1 MTVPSVASA
10 REGLRAAEVEQAFWD
25 EHYREFLTKYPE
37 QFVAVKDREVVAAA
51 ADLSQLILILST
63 REIDVRE
70 TWVRYLTDD
79 PTKLLL

>member
-1 MTVPSVASA
+1 MTAPSVASA

-25 EHYREFLTKYPE
+25 EHYREFLAEYPE
-37 QFVAVKDREVVAAA
+37 QFVAVQDREVVAVA
-51 ADLSQLILILST
+51 ADLSQLILLLSNQSI
-63 REIDVRE
+63 EVRD

>member
-1 MTVPSVASA
+1 MTMPSVASA
-10 REGLRAAEVEQAFWD
+10 DESRKAAEVEQAFWD
-25 EHYREFLTKYPE
+25 EHYGDFVTKYRE
-37 QFVAVKDREVVAAA
+37 QFVAVQNGKVVAAA

-63 REIDVRE
+63 KNIDVRQ